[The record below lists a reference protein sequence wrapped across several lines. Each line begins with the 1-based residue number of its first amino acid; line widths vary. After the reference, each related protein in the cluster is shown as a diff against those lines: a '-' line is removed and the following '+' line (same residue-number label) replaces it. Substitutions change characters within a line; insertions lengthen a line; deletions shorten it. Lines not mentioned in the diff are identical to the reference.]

1 MRQRL
6 GRHRLLLLAL
16 GCAALSAVFVLLAI
30 DAAAWGS
37 TVARD
42 DMKFRAQPTHASL
55 WKPSTW
61 LPGDPAGL
69 LVGTSSTI
77 AWRRALQYFWYSRI
91 GSDPDLRLDAP
102 TLRAT
107 AQDRLLTEISSA
119 PTAAQRSTAANLLG
133 VLVVTTPSIA
143 NDPSAITQTL
153 TRSAEYFQ
161 QAIAIDPSNN
171 DAKENLELVLRLTK
185 PGKGKVGNDARSG
198 YGFGKG
204 QGIGNQGG
212 GY

>member
-1 MRQRL
+1 MRPAL
-6 GRHRLLLLAL
+6 KRHRHGIFAVLAGGVTVVLVLLAL
-16 GCAALSAVFVLLAI
+16 
-30 DAAAWGS
+30 DANAWKATIS
-37 TVARD
+37 RD
-42 DMKFRAQPTHASL
+42 DLRFRALPTHTQL
-55 WKPSTW
+55 WKPSTT
-61 LPGDPAGL
+61 LPGDPASL
-69 LVGTSSTI
+69 LIGTGSTLQY
-77 AWRRALQYFWYSRI
+77 RHALQYFWFSHVGNNPEVRQ
-91 GSDPDLRLDAP
+91 DAP
-102 TLRAT
+102 TLRAD
-107 AQDRLLTEISSA
+107 AQDKLQALMKHGA
-119 PTAAQRSTAANLLG
+119 NLHQRSAAANLLG

-161 QAIAIDPSNN
+161 EAIAIDPGNN

-185 PGKGKVGNDARSG
+185 PGKGKIGNDARSG

>member
-1 MRQRL
+1 MRRALQ
-6 GRHRLLLLAL
+6 RHRHAIFAVLAGGIAVVLLLLAL
-16 GCAALSAVFVLLAI
+16 
-30 DAAAWGS
+30 DANSWNK
-37 TVARD
+37 TVSRD
-42 DMKFRAQPTHASL
+42 DLRFRALPTHSGL
-55 WKPSTW
+55 WKPKTN
-61 LPGDPAGL
+61 LPGDPASL
-69 LVGTSSTI
+69 LIGTGSTMQY
-77 AWRRALQYFWYSRI
+77 RRALQYFWFSHVGNNPEVRQ
-91 GSDPDLRLDAP
+91 DAP
-102 TLRAT
+102 TLRAD
-107 AQDRLLTEISSA
+107 AQDKLQALMKTGA
-119 PTAAQRSTAANLLG
+119 NVHQRSAAANLLG

-185 PGKGKVGNDARSG
+185 PGKGKIGNDARSG

>member
-1 MRQRL
+1 MRRL
-6 GRHRLLLLAL
+6 LKRHRYAIFAVLSAGITVVLVLLAL
-16 GCAALSAVFVLLAI
+16 DVNS
-30 DAAAWGS
+30 WKT

-42 DMKFRAQPTHASL
+42 DLRFRALPTHTHL
-55 WKPSTW
+55 WRPSTV
-61 LPGDPAGL
+61 LPGDPASVL
-69 LVGTSSTI
+69 IGTGTTVQY
-77 AWRRALQYFWYSRI
+77 RRALQYFWFSHVGNNPEVRQ
-91 GSDPDLRLDAP
+91 DAP
-102 TLRAT
+102 TLRAD
-107 AQDRLLTEISSA
+107 AQDKLQKLMKTGPNA
-119 PTAAQRSTAANLLG
+119 HQRSAAANLLG

-161 QAIAIDPSNN
+161 EAIALDPGNN
-171 DAKENLELVLRLTK
+171 DAKENLELVLRLTR
-185 PGKGKVGNDARSG
+185 PGKGKIGNDARSG

>member
-1 MRQRL
+1 MRRAL
-6 GRHRLLLLAL
+6 KRHRHGILAVLAGGITVVLVLLAL
-16 GCAALSAVFVLLAI
+16 DVN
-30 DAAAWGS
+30 AWKS
-37 TVARD
+37 TVSRD
-42 DMKFRAQPTHASL
+42 DLRFRALPTHTHL
-55 WKPSTW
+55 WKPSTT
-61 LPGDPAGL
+61 LPGDPASL
-69 LVGTSSTI
+69 LIGTGSTLQY
-77 AWRRALQYFWYSRI
+77 RHALQYFWFSHVGNNPEVRQ
-91 GSDPDLRLDAP
+91 DAP
-102 TLRAT
+102 TLRAD
-107 AQDRLLTEISSA
+107 AQDKLQALMKHGA
-119 PTAAQRSTAANLLG
+119 NVHQRSAAANLLG

-161 QAIAIDPSNN
+161 EAIAIDPGNN

-185 PGKGKVGNDARSG
+185 PGKGRIGNDARSG

>member
-1 MRQRL
+1 MRHALR
-6 GRHRLLLLAL
+6 RHRHGIFALLAAGITVVLVLLAL
-16 GCAALSAVFVLLAI
+16 
-30 DAAAWGS
+30 DANAWKS
-37 TVARD
+37 TVSRD
-42 DMKFRAQPTHASL
+42 DLRFRALPTHSHL
-55 WKPSTW
+55 WKPNTT
-61 LPGDPAGL
+61 LPGDPASL
-69 LVGTSSTI
+69 LIGTGSTLQY
-77 AWRRALQYFWYSRI
+77 RHALQYFWFSHVGNNPEVRQ
-91 GSDPDLRLDAP
+91 DAP
-102 TLRAT
+102 TLRAD
-107 AQDRLLTEISSA
+107 AQDRLQALMKTGA
-119 PTAAQRSTAANLLG
+119 NFQQRSAAANLLG

-161 QAIAIDPSNN
+161 EAIAIDPGNN

>member
-1 MRQRL
+1 MKWRTL
-6 GRHRLLLLAL
+6 AGLL
-16 GCAALSAVFVLLAI
+16 CAALAVALGLLAA
-30 DAAAWGS
+30 DVSSWRSAFM
-37 TVARD
+37 RD
-42 DMKFRAQPTHASL
+42 DIRFRALPRHHDL
-55 WKPSTW
+55 WQPSTI
-61 LPGDPAGL
+61 LPGDPASAL
-69 LVGTSSTI
+69 LGTSSSVR
-77 AWRRALQYFWYSRI
+77 WREALQSFAATQTLTGVQSATK
-91 GSDPDLRLDAP
+91 GPA
-102 TLRAT
+102 LRAS
-107 AQDRLLTEISSA
+107 AQQRLLTQLAAA
-119 PTAAQRSTAANLLG
+119 PTKSQRSQAANLLG

-161 QAIAIDPSNN
+161 EAIALDPSNN

-185 PGKGKVGNDARSG
+185 PGKGKIGNDARSG

>member
-1 MRQRL
+1 MRRAL
-6 GRHRLLLLAL
+6 TRHRLAIFAVLAGGVAVVLVLLAL
-16 GCAALSAVFVLLAI
+16 
-30 DAAAWGS
+30 DANAWKATIS
-37 TVARD
+37 RD
-42 DMKFRAQPTHASL
+42 DLRFRALPTHTQL
-55 WKPSTW
+55 WKPSTN
-61 LPGDPAGL
+61 LPGDPASL
-69 LVGTSSTI
+69 LIGTGSTLQY
-77 AWRRALQYFWYSRI
+77 RHALQYFWFSHVGNNPEVRQ
-91 GSDPDLRLDAP
+91 DAP
-102 TLRAT
+102 TLRAD
-107 AQDRLLTEISSA
+107 AQDKLQALMKNGVNMH
-119 PTAAQRSTAANLLG
+119 QRSAAANLLG

-161 QAIAIDPSNN
+161 EAIAIDPGNN

-185 PGKGKVGNDARSG
+185 PGKGRIGNDARSG

>member
-1 MRQRL
+1 MRHKL
-6 GRHRLLLLAL
+6 NRHRYAIFAVLAGGVAVVLVLLAL
-16 GCAALSAVFVLLAI
+16 
-30 DAAAWGS
+30 DANTWKS
-37 TVARD
+37 TISRD
-42 DMKFRAQPTHASL
+42 DLRFRALPTHTHL
-55 WKPSTW
+55 WKPSTN
-61 LPGDPAGL
+61 LPGDPASL
-69 LVGTSSTI
+69 LIGTGSTLQY
-77 AWRRALQYFWYSRI
+77 RHALQYFWFSHVGNNPEVRQ
-91 GSDPDLRLDAP
+91 DAP
-102 TLRAT
+102 TLRAD
-107 AQDRLLTEISSA
+107 AQDKLQALMKNGA
-119 PTAAQRSTAANLLG
+119 NLHQRSAAANLLG

-161 QAIAIDPSNN
+161 EAIAIDPSNS

-185 PGKGKVGNDARSG
+185 PGKGKIGNDARSG

>member
-1 MRQRL
+1 MRRAL
-6 GRHRLLLLAL
+6 RRHRLAIFAVLAAGLSVVLVLLAL
-16 GCAALSAVFVLLAI
+16 
-30 DAAAWGS
+30 DANAWKR
-37 TVARD
+37 TVSRD
-42 DMKFRAQPTHASL
+42 DLRFRALPTHANL
-55 WKPSTW
+55 WKPNTT
-61 LPGDPAGL
+61 LPGDPASL
-69 LVGTSSTI
+69 LIGTGSTL
-77 AWRRALQYFWYSRI
+77 RYRHALQYFWFSHVGNNPEVRQ
-91 GSDPDLRLDAP
+91 DAP
-102 TLRAT
+102 TLRAD
-107 AQDRLLTEISSA
+107 AQDRLQALMKNGANVHERSA
-119 PTAAQRSTAANLLG
+119 AANLLG

-161 QAIAIDPSNN
+161 EAIAIDPGNN

>member
-1 MRQRL
+1 MRSQVN
-6 GRHRLLLLAL
+6 RHRHAIF
-16 GCAALSAVFVLLAI
+16 AVLSAGVALVLVLLAF
-30 DAAAWGS
+30 DVNSWKT

-42 DMKFRAQPTHASL
+42 DLRFRALPTHTNL
-55 WKPSTW
+55 WRPGTV
-61 LPGDPAGL
+61 LPGDPASL
-69 LVGTSSTI
+69 LIGTGTTVQY
-77 AWRRALQYFWYSRI
+77 RRALQYFWFSHVGNNPEVRQ
-91 GSDPDLRLDAP
+91 DAP
-102 TLRAT
+102 TLRAD
-107 AQDRLLTEISSA
+107 AQDRLQKLIKTGPNA
-119 PTAAQRSTAANLLG
+119 RQRAAAANLLG

-161 QAIAIDPSNN
+161 EAIAIDPGNN
-171 DAKENLELVLRLTK
+171 DAKENLELVLRLTR
-185 PGKGKVGNDARSG
+185 PGKGKIGNDARSG